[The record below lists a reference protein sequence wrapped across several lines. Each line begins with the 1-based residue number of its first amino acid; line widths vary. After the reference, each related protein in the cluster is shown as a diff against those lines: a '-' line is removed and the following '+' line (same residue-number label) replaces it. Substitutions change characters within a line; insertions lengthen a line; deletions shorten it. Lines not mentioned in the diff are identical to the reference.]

1 MFSHLFQISELQ
13 DKLTASETEIAE
25 LKNKVDDLE
34 YMYEKSEHKNDSL
47 ERRIAEVSERL
58 QFYQETTGNMPIS
71 GLKNVPGVPTGRV
84 SCLPFFDVSAA
95 MAMFLVLTCKMI
107 WLPFLLSLQQ

>member
-1 MFSHLFQISELQ
+1 MHCASLTPAQISELQ

-25 LKNKVDDLE
+25 LKNKIDDLE

-47 ERRIAEVSERL
+47 ERRVAEVSERL

-84 SCLPFFDVSAA
+84 SNSPVSR
-95 MAMFLVLTCKMI
+95 LE
-107 WLPFLLSLQQ
+107 LSLVQSIINQVLCFLA

>member
-1 MFSHLFQISELQ
+1 MQLSENQ

-34 YMYEKSEHKNDSL
+34 YMYEKKDNKCDSY
-47 ERRIAEVSERL
+47 ERKIQELTEKVQL
-58 QFYQETTGNMPIS
+58 YQETSGNVPVS

-84 SCLPFFDVSAA
+84 SGYLLIF
-95 MAMFLVLTCKMI
+95 KMI
-107 WLPFLLSLQQ
+107 FLIHLA